1 VAGGWQFLLFI
12 LPCFLLFFLF
22 FFLLVSAF
30 LPPSLSVF
38 SSFISTLS
46 PLFFLSVYP
55 LSCAPSF
62 CSPRLPC
69 IYRQKQGRDMDGA
82 IIVQP
87 PHDCPR
93 RHVSFVSPTR
103 GRPRVSLVSGC
114 PWSASFW
121 CFSEEEK
128 SVKTG
133 EQKLSSLVFC
143 TSKGRRRHMVSFKTA
158 PFWVLFLWTV
168 DEMAPFWTKRAVSFK
183 RKRRQKRV
191 KVQISLQFVICS
203 FKSSIVNFD
212 FKNQFNCIPAK
223 FTRRPWS

>member
-1 VAGGWQFLLFI
+1 MAGGRQFLLFI

-22 FFLLVSAF
+22 FFVLVSAF

-114 PWSASFW
+114 PWSTSFW

-143 TSKGRRRHMVSFKTA
+143 TSKGRRRHTVSFKTA
-158 PFWVLFLWTV
+158 PFWVLFYEQW
-168 DEMAPFWTKRAVSFK
+168 MKWRHFGQNAPFHLKEKGGKNVSKSKSVFN
-183 RKRRQKRV
+183 
-191 KVQISLQFVICS
+191 LWFVHLS
-203 FKSSIVNFD
+203 P
-212 FKNQFNCIPAK
+212 QL
-223 FTRRPWS
+223 